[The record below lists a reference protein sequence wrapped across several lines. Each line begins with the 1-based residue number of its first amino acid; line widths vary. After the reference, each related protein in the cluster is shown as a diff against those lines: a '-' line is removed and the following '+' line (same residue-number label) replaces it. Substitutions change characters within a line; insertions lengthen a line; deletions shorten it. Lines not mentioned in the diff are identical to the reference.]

1 MSDTIKCR
9 CQNCGA
15 KYRLPVESQG
25 RKARCKKCGEVFA
38 VPRVK
43 PATVE
48 DSILGWLDEPDSD
61 DDTVARPRVINM
73 PKDTGDSATLQSV
86 LIASDLELVRVL
98 EDLIAVLIDKRIIM
112 LTDLPQA
119 AQRKLA
125 RRYELRSRLNDLGG
139 IVAEQ
144 EEIMLP

>member
-1 MSDTIKCR
+1 MPYIIRDADGQIAAVHAIQSA
-9 CQNCGA
+9 QA
-15 KYRLPVESQG
+15 KERLQ
-25 RKARCKKCGEVFA
+25 A
-38 VPRVK
+38 
-43 PATVE
+43 
-48 DSILGWLDEPDSD
+48 D
-61 DDTVARPRVINM
+61 DAELREFIAA
-73 PKDTGDSATLQSV
+73 TGDSANLQNV
-86 LIASDLELVRVL
+86 LLASDLELVRVL